1 MAVPGSGDP
10 ERAEEPEAP
19 LRFPLRQ
26 VPLRGP
32 GPGREPSGCSPLCSS
47 SGIFVHGVRK
57 TRAPRDRQP
66 FPAHPPMA
74 MALSGLLFS
83 VAGSPGCSFASRLA
97 APSLPLRLPWACGR
111 APGPSAGIDC
121 ARCVDALCRVLCAEL
136 YRDEPTGRGAGSAG
150 QEGAVPVSTGCCR
163 LCGMGTGTVRGVG
176 SPLRGGW
183 QCRWL
188 MFWVLGVRPGG
199 LICSGAELL
208 SASSWFLPAARCPVC
223 WESSPAC
230 WESSPGRDRHQGEW
244 RLKDGCTALPRVPPG
259 AVVTGHFRV
268 FATYTIK

>member
-1 MAVPGSGDP
+1 MRLGTDS
-10 ERAEEPEAP
+10 
-19 LRFPLRQ
+19 
-26 VPLRGP
+26 
-32 GPGREPSGCSPLCSS
+32 PS
-47 SGIFVHGVRK
+47 R
-57 TRAPRDRQP
+57 PR
-66 FPAHPPMA
+66 PPVA
-74 MALSGLLFS
+74 LALSELLFS

-97 APSLPLRLPWACGR
+97 APSLPLRLRWACGR
-111 APGPSAGIDC
+111 APGLSAGIDC
-121 ARCVDALCRVLCAEL
+121 AGCVDALCRVLCAEL
-136 YRDEPTGRGAGSAG
+136 YWDEPTGRGVGSAG
-150 QEGAVPVSTGCCR
+150 QEAAVPVSTGCCR
-163 LCGMGTGTVRGVG
+163 LCGTGTGTVRGVG
-176 SPLRGGW
+176 SPLRSGC

-208 SASSWFLPAARCPVC
+208 SAPSWFLPAARCPVC